1 MSIFWNT
8 VLSVLDEK
16 GLNKSELHAGINK
29 SKTTVY
35 HWIKRDT
42 LPQADDALLIADYL
56 GVSVRYLVTGRD
68 DEQPSQL
75 MRKLIQ
81 ACDGMSEA
89 MLLKMI
95 SEAQDLKILM
105 YRQKT
110 AEEDTSGSVS
120 G

>member
-1 MSIFWNT
+1 MSIFWDT
-8 VLSVLDEK
+8 VLTVLDEK
-16 GLNKSELHAGINK
+16 GLRKQDIINATGIKSGTLHNAIR
-29 SKTTVY
+29 
-35 HWIKRDT
+35 RDSI
-42 LPQADDALLIADYL
+42 PQADDALLIADYL

-68 DEQPSQL
+68 DEQPSPL

-110 AEEDTSGSVS
+110 AEADTSE
-120 G
+120 